1 MKRKIIFLGT
11 LLTSLIVLGGILNK
25 KGILEQLEDNKNIEL
40 AIYINNEQTSSIP
53 SKDSGYIFDEQNSSC
68 TNNADLLWD
77 YETWSPVVKNMNE
90 YKTKCTL
97 AFRNY

>member
-77 YETWSPVVKNMNE
+77 YETWSPVVKI
-90 YKTKCTL
+90 
-97 AFRNY
+97 